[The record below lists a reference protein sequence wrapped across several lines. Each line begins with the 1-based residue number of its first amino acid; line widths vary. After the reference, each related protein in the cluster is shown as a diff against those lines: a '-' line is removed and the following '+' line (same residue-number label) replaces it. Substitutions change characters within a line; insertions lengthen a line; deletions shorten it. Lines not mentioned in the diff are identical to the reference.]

1 MAKMKVEA
9 TEIPVTATPEWLASQ
24 VVVDGRSNGFADG
37 VVLRCP
43 NDRQVATIP
52 HSKIPF
58 CRPGQELVAVRA
70 WLTQQIEAGYKAGVE
85 AGRAG
90 CVDELRDALGVVGS
104 WDGCLAVARGL
115 VVKDKGQGASNAAL
129 CTAVDE
135 RFDLRCEV
143 ERLKADLADARAE
156 AFAQVLRWCGV
167 DLSDDPAG
175 QDPAFL
181 ERAAGDAVV
190 GLRIA
195 KDAPSAPT
203 DAAAESAAI
212 DGLVAEAIRQK
223 GNHIDGHD
231 RSGRWCLHLG
241 DTRVDTRH
249 KVACDWL
256 RPWLLAAWARGVA
269 YGQQPNAPPVLV
281 DSFGVAAREQVAAER
296 AVDAATV
303 APSEEAIAAARE
315 EGYRAAID
323 EATAILID
331 HLGQTRRLAERHQA
345 EVANAEEVAQLRLR
359 LARAEG
365 AAPKE
370 TP

>member
-223 GNHIDGHD
+223 GNDLDVHD
-231 RSGRWCLHLG
+231 RSGRWRLHLG

-249 KVACDWL
+249 EVARGWL